1 MRTAAIRLLAAASFA
16 LVAVGASAA
25 ADSPASIATIVSGT
39 AHQALFSIALDDKLG
54 VAAGAGGELLESTDA
69 GASWKAVTP
78 GLTELS
84 LLGVAVRQGRAV
96 AVGQQGL
103 VLVRPQGKAWNKAVS
118 GTSNRLFA
126 VRLNAKGQALAVGA
140 FGTVLKSD
148 DGGEHW
154 QPAAPQW
161 ISIMEQGEEPH
172 LYDADIDDDGVFTI
186 VGEFGLILRSSDGGA
201 SWKTLH
207 KGEASLFAFNIRPDG
222 VGYAV
227 GQSGAMLRSS
237 DHGNTWEALKLDTTA
252 ILLGVCSGADGQVVV
267 TGLHDMLIS
276 NDDGKSWRHINSPEI
291 TASWYQTVVR
301 PQAAPSAFAV
311 GHAGQIIRIGS

>member
-1 MRTAAIRLLAAASFA
+1 MRAAVSWLTAASFA
-16 LVAVGASAA
+16 LAAVGVAA
-25 ADSPASIATIVSGT
+25 ADDPPPIATVVSGT
-39 AHQALFSIALDDKLG
+39 AHQALFSIAIDDKLG
-54 VAAGAGGELLESTDA
+54 VAAGAGGELLESADA

-78 GLTELS
+78 VLTELS

-103 VLVRPQGKAWNKAVS
+103 VLVRPQGKAWSKAAS
-118 GTSNRLFA
+118 GSTSRLFA

-154 QPAAPQW
+154 QSAAPQW

-172 LYDADIDDDGVFTI
+172 IYDADIDDAGVFTI
-186 VGEFGLILRSSDGGA
+186 IGEFGLILRSSDGGA

-207 KGEASLFAFNIRPDG
+207 KGEASLFAFNLRPDG
-222 VGYAV
+222 VGFAV
-227 GQSGAMLRSS
+227 GQSGAILRTG
-237 DHGNTWEALKLDTTA
+237 DHGGSWEALKLDTTA
-252 ILLGVCSGADGQVVV
+252 ILLGVCSGADGHVVV
-267 TGLHDMLIS
+267 TGLHDMLLS
-276 NDDGKSWRHINSPEI
+276 DDDGKSWRHINSPEI

-301 PQAAPSAFAV
+301 SQDGRAAFAV